1 MQCINFISIFAAWIK
16 NRIMIEFLN
25 KKSIIFLL
33 ITLFVSISSLAENTI
48 TGSGTDYDPYV
59 LNSHDDWD
67 VVAKD
72 ESYWATNVYIKLGAD
87 ITAEN
92 AVIGYKEKSGVI
104 HAFKGHFDGDW
115 HILTFDCGTE
125 NKPYGDYCAPFA
137 FVDGAQISNLI
148 VNGLIITE
156 GQYAGGIVGC
166 VHNTGLSGTTTEL
179 TSCTS
184 TNTIHTY
191 KNGAGYHGGLVGRI
205 ELGEVDFKY
214 CVFDGS
220 IVGERT
226 SNCGGFVG
234 YVVGESEKESSLA
247 KYDYC
252 TMAYDEITLDSGFST
267 FHILGQYAEES
278 FRNTYYLRRFEA
290 DDQGQQAPTYTTSS
304 ATPTNVVAK
313 LYNIGNTSYYVPSA
327 DIDIQTSYVYAGLF
341 APSVKYYGK
350 ELVKGT
356 DYNLTVAQNNKDIT
370 ITGINNLINN
380 KPVGYVG
387 IKSYTLTTA
396 IQDVSTWAKLSS
408 ILGSSYNDKYRVIVL
423 NDDLSAN
430 GAAGLVIKKSGQ
442 ATVTLNLNGHKLDR
456 GLSSGTSNGYVVKI
470 DANVNATI
478 NGPGEIKG
486 GRNNGQGG
494 GIYVA
499 TGAILTLNN
508 VTVKDNKCYDTKV
521 NYNCGG
527 GIYHNGSAFTMNGGY
542 VINNE
547 CVSGGAGLCNEGS
560 SFVMYGVTVEG
571 NIADSKGAGIRVKK
585 DNTTIKGCT
594 FINNELNKHDAADGG
609 AIYNNGKSN
618 LLVENCSIIGN
629 KAWRWGGALYQQ
641 AGSTTLKNCVIV
653 ENSGTIEGGAV
664 FIYDGT
670 LLIDGCTISGN
681 TSSSVGGV
689 YIRQANKLSIKGENI
704 ILDNNGS
711 PSRKNVYLSGS
722 ESYINITGKLGQSII
737 GLSRQGTNTSKK
749 ITNGLNGKG
758 SINNFKS
765 DNYLLYWFS
774 TKDNELFLEQ
784 SLYWRTHAWD
794 DENTLKKDNVAK
806 RYIVKA
812 PVIVTKGNPI
822 VIESDYEIVI
832 PNNTQGEIFIEDGG
846 QIVYGGTP
854 VKINALN
861 KIYQTVITID
871 NQHPVQTETYRGWYL
886 ISSPVNQVNI
896 IDNTNL
902 ITSRSYPYNFDFMR
916 YNELDG
922 NDKPW
927 ETFTNQDTP
936 HAYFSIDD
944 PRSYMVNGCGYM
956 YRNGFFKIGTTT
968 LQDTT
973 MTIEYTGNTIQ
984 TFYKKDDVIVEQPVT
999 YTVTNSGGDLGGW
1012 NIIGNP
1018 YPHDIYKNDVARTGD
1033 NLPAINSDALDVGYY
1048 TPNNKGGWDKQ
1059 LGFNNPIKS
1068 GRAALVH
1075 TNEKE
1080 AVVSINNNANPAD
1093 KYSEKRDGEV
1103 AFVEFAVHNSQYD
1116 DAACALFQEGRG
1128 LAKIE
1133 HLNPDIPM
1141 IYIRQDDKDYAIATV
1156 GNNIKAFNLNFRAM
1170 TTGKYT
1176 LSYRSEGELSYLHV
1190 IDRLTGR
1197 DIDMLVEEEYSFI
1210 GSPKDT
1216 DERFVVRLDYKSG
1229 SADNDI
1235 FAYQNGNDIIVNG
1248 EGELQVFDLM
1258 GRLVMNQHV
1267 NGVQTINVKANGV
1280 YIFKLNENVQKIVVR

>member
-1 MQCINFISIFAAWIK
+1 MMKFFVKKQYIFTFCI
-16 NRIMIEFLN
+16 
-25 KKSIIFLL
+25 LL
-33 ITLFVSISSLAENTI
+33 MTMVMWAENTI

-59 LNSHDDWD
+59 LNSDDDWD
-67 VVAKD
+67 VIAKD
-72 ESYWATNVYIKLGAD
+72 DSYWAESVYIKLGANID
-87 ITAEN
+87 VTIDDGSGF
-92 AVIGYKEKSGVI
+92 IGNSKKSY
-104 HAFKGHFDGDW
+104 KGHFDGNW
-115 HILTFDCGTE
+115 KTIRFYCGMDTDPH
-125 NKPYGDYCAPFA
+125 KQDYCAPFQY
-137 FVDGAQISNLI
+137 VDGAYISNLTVTGEI
-148 VNGLIITE
+148 HTQ
-156 GQYAGGIVGC
+156 GQYAGGIIGC
-166 VHNTGLSGTTTEL
+166 VTNDVLSTDL

-184 TNTIHTY
+184 TVAIYTY
-191 KNGAGYHGGLVGRI
+191 VKGAAYHGGLVGKI
-205 ELGEVDFKY
+205 NKGTVNFKW
-214 CVFDGS
+214 CIFDGS
-220 IVGERT
+220 IIGGDS

-234 YVVGESEKESSLA
+234 YVVGMSEKENSVA
-247 KYDYC
+247 NYNYC
-252 TMAYDEITLDSGFST
+252 TMAYNEITLDGGFST
-267 FHILGQYAEES
+267 FHILGQYAEGN
-278 FRNTYYLRRFEA
+278 FRNTYYLRRLQS
-290 DDQGQQAPTYTTSS
+290 DDQGIQAQTTSS
-304 ATPTNVVAK
+304 ATPTNGVAK
-313 LYNIGNTSYYVPSA
+313 LYNIGNTSYFVPSA

-356 DYNLTVAQNNKDIT
+356 DYNLTVANDNKTIT
-370 ITGINNLINN
+370 VTGINNVVNN

-396 IQDVSTWAKLSS
+396 IQDVSTWAKLNS

-423 NDDLSAN
+423 NDDLSAD

-470 DANVNATI
+470 DENVNATI

-486 GRNNGQGG
+486 GRNNGNGG
-494 GIYVA
+494 GIYVSK
-499 TGAILTLNN
+499 GAILTLNN

-527 GIYHNGSAFTMNGGY
+527 GIYHYGSAFTMNGGS

-585 DNTTIKGCT
+585 ENTTIKGCT

-664 FIYDGT
+664 YIYDGT

-689 YIRQANKLSIKGENI
+689 YIRPTGNKLSIKGENI
-704 ILDNNGS
+704 ILDNNGA
-711 PSRKNVYLSGS
+711 PSRKNIYLTGS
-722 ESYINITGKLGQSII
+722 TSYINITGNLGQSII
-737 GLSRQGTNTSKK
+737 GLSRQGSDTNNK

-774 TKDNELFLEQ
+774 TKNNELYLEQ
-784 SLYWRTHAWD
+784 SLYWRTHAWND
-794 DENTLKKDNVAK
+794 DNTLKKDNVAK

-812 PVIVTKGNPI
+812 PVIVTKGDPI
-822 VIESDYEIVI
+822 VIESDYDIVI

-871 NQHPVQTETYRGWYL
+871 NQHPVQTESYLGWYL

-896 IDNTNL
+896 LDNTNL

-916 YNELDG
+916 YNEQEG

-927 ETFTNQDTP
+927 ETFTNQDHP
-936 HAYFSIDD
+936 HARFSIDD
-944 PRSYMVNGCGYM
+944 PQSYMENGRGYM
-956 YRNGFFKIGTTT
+956 YRNGFFKIGSTAS
-968 LQDTT
+968 QDTT
-973 MTIEYTGNTIQ
+973 MIIEVTGNTIQ
-984 TFYKKDDVIVEQPVT
+984 TFFKKDKVIVEQPVT
-999 YTVTNSGGDLGGW
+999 YTITNSGGNLGGW

-1033 NLPAINSDALDVGYY
+1033 DLPAINNEGLDVGYY
-1048 TPNNKGGWDKQ
+1048 TPNSKGGWDKQ
-1059 LGFNNPIKS
+1059 LGFKNPIKS

-1075 TNEKE
+1075 ANEKE
-1080 AVVSINNNANPAD
+1080 VIVSINNNANPAD
-1093 KYSEKRDGEV
+1093 KYSAKRDGEI

-1116 DAACALFQEGRG
+1116 DAACALFQKGRG
-1128 LAKIE
+1128 LAKID
-1133 HLNPDIPM
+1133 HINPYIPM
-1141 IYIRQDDKDYAIATV
+1141 IYIRQDDKDYAIATM
-1156 GNNIKAFNLNFRAM
+1156 GNNIKSFDLNFKAM
-1170 TTGKYT
+1170 TAGKYT
-1176 LSYRSEGELSYLHV
+1176 LSYKSDGEFSYLHV

-1197 DIDMLVEEEYSFI
+1197 DIDMLVDEEYSFI

-1216 DERFVVRLDYKSG
+1216 ESRFIVRLDYKSG
-1229 SADNDI
+1229 DTDNEI

-1258 GRLVMNQHV
+1258 GRLVMQKHI
-1267 NGVQTINVKANGV
+1267 NGVESINAEAQGV
-1280 YIFKLNENVQKIVVR
+1280 YIFKLNDKVQKIVVR